1 MEHTGVEMH
10 KHSRPSLDPTTLY
23 RYQRVADEQNHRR
36 HSAPTIYVPPN
47 THICFGMAPSCVPL
61 SPGNACCD
69 ESRVQPTPG
78 WDVKDIRAVP

>member
-1 MEHTGVEMH
+1 MGHTGVETH
-10 KHSRPSLDPTTLY
+10 KHSRPSLHPTTLY
-23 RYQRVADEQNHRR
+23 RYQRVADEQNPRR
-36 HSAPTIYVPPN
+36 RSTPTTCPTEHPYL
-47 THICFGMAPSCVPL
+47 FGIAPSCVPL